1 MGLSAVAA
9 LLLSPIGP
17 GGVFLLAGC
26 IGVAIHHS
34 RRGGFVAGL
43 LVLLLIGAERFA
55 ESIVPTLSLGQA
67 SSTSWWDL
75 GVFFFKV
82 GAVTFGGGLTIIAF
96 IQDQV
101 VNQLHWITA
110 EQFLDALAIGQVT
123 PGPVIMLAAFVGYK
137 VAGLAGAG
145 VAAAAIFLP
154 SFILMMSI
162 LPMLDRVR
170 ALAWTRAAMRGIS
183 PAVVGAIG
191 LTVVRLTPHAAPD
204 VFTASLFLL
213 TVVGLLLWR
222 LPTIPLA
229 VGGGLLGIAVR
240 SRFALRLRDFA

>member
-1 MGLSAVAA
+1 
-9 LLLSPIGP
+9 
-17 GGVFLLAGC
+17 
-26 IGVAIHHS
+26 
-34 RRGGFVAGL
+34 
-43 LVLLLIGAERFA
+43 
-55 ESIVPTLSLGQA
+55 LGQA